1 MAWWRTRWYLEAYLR
16 NTAFRTVIHKY
27 KYWQVF
33 QTDKWER
40 LSASHRSK
48 MNHNATS
55 NKTLLQTCPESQ
67 TNAQWKIN
75 TSGLRLVSKTTLNTA
90 LSLESDCNL
99 SLIHILRPHPIKLFL
114 AKSHSVSYPQQQKVQ
129 LIEVTQRVTKKVW
142 ALGLLVTGAHKTPL
156 PLWGLLQCLG
166 AS

>member
-1 MAWWRTRWYLEAYLR
+1 M
-16 NTAFRTVIHKY
+16 AFRTVIHKY

-48 MNHNATS
+48 MSHNAMS
-55 NKTLLQTCPESQ
+55 NETLLQTCPESKI
-67 TNAQWKIN
+67 NAQCKIN

-90 LSLESDCNL
+90 FSLESNCNL
-99 SLIHILRPHPIKLFL
+99 SLIHILWLHPTQLFL

-129 LIEVTQRVTKKVW
+129 LIEVTQSVTKKSLSSLPLSYCGTQNTITIMWIITVPG
-142 ALGLLVTGAHKTPL
+142 GLLSMLYT
-156 PLWGLLQCLG
+156 LL
-166 AS
+166 S